1 MLVKV
6 SRDVYKTLIMIHTSR
21 SGGLLLKG
29 GMVTGDILSSCVSI
43 GMGGL
48 MR

>member
-6 SRDVYKTLIMIHTSR
+6 SRDVYKTLIMNTSR
-21 SGGLLLKG
+21 GGGLLLKG
-29 GMVTGDILSSCVSI
+29 GVVTGDIFSSCVSI
-43 GMGGL
+43 GIGGL